1 MSVSAN
7 YLVFDCSTPVLL
19 VGVKSAQGVFEYSQA
34 LGPKQSEQILPFIHD
49 LSSQAQMEL
58 SDLTAIGF
66 GCGPGSFIGVRTAT
80 CVAQGLAYGLD
91 IPVASISTLQTIAQ
105 TIYQDTNNQNIT
117 VAIDAR
123 KEELYW
129 ANYQL
134 QDSIMQTEQEFL
146 SVKEKMERAQDAFYF
161 EDYVPKAAA
170 MFNLLESV
178 ISKNKLQKALE
189 VQPVY
194 LRNNVVY

>member
-1 MSVSAN
+1 MS

-19 VGVKSAQGVFEYSQA
+19 VGVKSAEGVFEYSQA
-34 LGPKQSEQILPFIHD
+34 LGPKQSEQILPIIHD
-49 LSSQAQMEL
+49 LLAQAKLEL
-58 SDLTAIGF
+58 SELTALGF

-105 TIYQDTNNQNIT
+105 TIYQDTNDQNIT

-123 KEELYW
+123 KDELYW

-134 QDSIMQTEQEFL
+134 QDGIMQSEQEIL
-146 SVKEKMERAQDAFYF
+146 SAKSEISLAKDAIYF
-161 EDYVPKAAA
+161 EDYVLKTAA
-170 MFNLLESV
+170 MFILLENAV
-178 ISKNKLQKALE
+178 AQNKLQKALE
-189 VQPVY
+189 IQPVY
-194 LRNNVVY
+194 LRNNVAY